1 MQDFSQYVILAIK
14 NVSMRRFIPVI
25 TALFVASGLMVNSC
39 KKAYAPDGI
48 SDEIYQLVLELQPTS
63 VDEYLYNAEKVY
75 YFDTWRGPDDFTRLY
90 STDGTLMAHFGGFT
104 GEGDG
109 RCTDFFE
116 TAVLIR
122 TVYADNRWIP
132 SK

>member
-1 MQDFSQYVILAIK
+1 
-14 NVSMRRFIPVI
+14 MRRFIPVI

-39 KKAYAPDGI
+39 KKAYTPDDI
-48 SDEIYQLVLELQPTS
+48 SDEIYRLVLELKPTS

-75 YFDTWRGPDDFTRLY
+75 YFDTWSGPDDFTCLY
-90 STDGTLMAHFGGFT
+90 STDGELMACFGGFT
-104 GEGDG
+104 GKGDG
-109 RCTDFFE
+109 RCTDFFA

-122 TVYADNRWIP
+122 TVYADSQWIR